1 MNQISKQ
8 KYTLNIATADQGQRL
23 DVYLAGR
30 YPQFS
35 RSYIQNLIKGGAVL
49 VNGKKVKT
57 GYSLLNGDTV
67 TMEIA
72 DAVSMKAEPENIEL
86 NIIYEDSDIIV
97 INKPQGMVVHPAAGH
112 MEGTLVNA
120 LLHHCGDLSGINGV
134 IRPGIVHRI
143 DRDTSGLLL
152 VAKTDQAHLSLS
164 EQIKAHS
171 CDRVY
176 QAVVYGRMKEPEG
189 RVDAPIGRNP
199 LERKEMCVTAK
210 NSKEAVTNYR
220 VLQEYE
226 GFSHLEL
233 RLETGRTHQIRVHM
247 AYLGHPVAGDPVY
260 GPKKVIKSL
269 EGQCLHAKSIAFDH
283 PVTGERMRFDSEL
296 PAYFTD
302 FLRTLR
308 PL

>member
-143 DRDTSGLLL
+143 DKDTSGIL
-152 VAKTDQAHLSLS
+152 VAAKNDAAHLGLTA
-164 EQIKAHS
+164 QWADHNIT
-171 CDRVY
+171 RVY
-176 QAVVYGRMKEPEG
+176 HALVHGVVAEDKGTI
-189 RVDAPIGRNP
+189 DAPIGRHP
-199 LERKEMCVTAK
+199 RDRKKMTVEPNKGK
-210 NSKEAVTNYR
+210 NAITHYR
-220 VLQEYE
+220 VLDRFAVANTSY
-226 GFSHLEL
+226 LEL
-233 RLETGRTHQIRVHM
+233 TLETGRTHQIRVHM
-247 AYLGHPVAGDPVY
+247 AYLGHPVLGDPVY
-260 GPKKVIKSL
+260 GRRKEPY
-269 EGQCLHAKSIAFDH
+269 A
-283 PVTGERMRFDSEL
+283 
-296 PAYFTD
+296 
-302 FLRTLR
+302 
-308 PL
+308 

>member
-1 MNQISKQ
+1 MFIW
-8 KYTLNIATADQGQRL
+8 LVGIR
-23 DVYLAGR
+23 
-30 YPQFS
+30 QFS

-143 DRDTSGLLL
+143 DKDTSGIL
-152 VAKTDQAHLSLS
+152 VAAEK
-164 EQIKAHS
+164 
-171 CDRVY
+171 
-176 QAVVYGRMKEPEG
+176 
-189 RVDAPIGRNP
+189 
-199 LERKEMCVTAK
+199 
-210 NSKEAVTNYR
+210 
-220 VLQEYE
+220 
-226 GFSHLEL
+226 
-233 RLETGRTHQIRVHM
+233 
-247 AYLGHPVAGDPVY
+247 
-260 GPKKVIKSL
+260 
-269 EGQCLHAKSIAFDH
+269 
-283 PVTGERMRFDSEL
+283 
-296 PAYFTD
+296 
-302 FLRTLR
+302 
-308 PL
+308 